1 MFTTSW
7 RSFGGRIDA
16 NSGLSIGETKRLETC
31 IPLGKCKWETFFYS
45 PVIPLWSIEFSRRLS
60 GGRRDIGSA
69 GNSSDQTRPSR
80 VSLVGRPG
88 SFREPMSADGLYRVG
103 EPTMPAFDDTQNHHL
118 LWPGCRMHF
127 VVETPATGSGLWFPL
142 RDMDRGDYLELMDDD
157 ELAACRQS
165 VAYWNRTNDSKF
177 TIRCDRAQEG
187 THICRRVV

>member
-1 MFTTSW
+1 
-7 RSFGGRIDA
+7 
-16 NSGLSIGETKRLETC
+16 
-31 IPLGKCKWETFFYS
+31 
-45 PVIPLWSIEFSRRLS
+45 
-60 GGRRDIGSA
+60 
-69 GNSSDQTRPSR
+69 
-80 VSLVGRPG
+80 
-88 SFREPMSADGLYRVG
+88 
-103 EPTMPAFDDTQNHHL
+103 MPAFDDTQNHHL

-127 VVETPATGSGLWFPL
+127 VVETPATRSGLWFPL